1 MGAVL
6 KHTPDDNPDKV
17 VIPKVIELVKG
28 FLERVNTETGKAE
41 NRFNLPQLSEQL
53 TFRPGEFVV
62 RPRLSQLEL

>member
-1 MGAVL
+1 M
-6 KHTPDDNPDKV
+6 
-17 VIPKVIELVKG
+17 IPKVIELVKG

-41 NRFNLPQLSEQL
+41 NRFKLLQLSEQL

>member
-41 NRFNLPQLSEQL
+41 NRFNLLQLSEQL

-62 RPRLSQLEL
+62 RTGVYGEP